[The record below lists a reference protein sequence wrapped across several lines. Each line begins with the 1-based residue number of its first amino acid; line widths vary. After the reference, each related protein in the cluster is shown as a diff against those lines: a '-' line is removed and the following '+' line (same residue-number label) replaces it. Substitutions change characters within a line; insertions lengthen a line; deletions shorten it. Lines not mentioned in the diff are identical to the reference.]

1 MRRIIFFAAALMLT
15 LSVTAQNKMLSS
27 KQLMTRGL
35 YPQATM
41 RGFQFVGN
49 TDQIAYVQDTV
60 LYMGNPGKTKARLT
74 LGALNKVLVASG
86 EESLSYFP
94 YCKILNDKE
103 LRFNAAGKV
112 LLYNMAKKTLSVI
125 AKYPTQD
132 AQHLDM
138 DLSCR
143 IIYPK
148 RNEDCAYYHLTSV
161 GAKHS
166 GDIQSIPEMTGTA
179 EYIELTLPELEAAGA
194 QYAVFT
200 CNAYST
206 GALSPNL
213 VVGWMNSAYP
223 MKVSETDGVAYD
235 PSCVQHSVRISEGNL
250 SKGLVFGVLD
260 VVKREIIWLEMPYSA
275 QTMRSL
281 STTSVKALLKRLEE
295 KLSIGDLL
303 KMKAEAQ
310 SLTLVS
316 TAGEADASYTY
327 KWALNPA
334 EVSRLLASE
343 IH

>member
-103 LRFNAAGKV
+103 LRFNAAGKM

-138 DLSCR
+138 EENYYRTAYTFGNNLYVKDGGVV
-143 IIYPK
+143 YPI
-148 RNEDCAYYHLTSV
+148 ESPDQ
-161 GAKHS
+161 
-166 GDIQSIPEMTGTA
+166 DI
-179 EYIELTLPELEAAGA
+179 
-194 QYAVFT
+194 
-200 CNAYST
+200 
-206 GALSPNL
+206 
-213 VVGWMNSAYP
+213 
-223 MKVSETDGVAYD
+223 
-235 PSCVQHSVRISEGNL
+235 
-250 SKGLVFGVLD
+250 VFGQ
-260 VVKREIIWLEMPYSA
+260 SA
-275 QTMRSL
+275 SP
-281 STTSVKALLKRLEE
+281 
-295 KLSIGDLL
+295 
-303 KMKAEAQ
+303 
-310 SLTLVS
+310 
-316 TAGEADASYTY
+316 
-327 KWALNPA
+327 W
-334 EVSRLLASE
+334 
-343 IH
+343 